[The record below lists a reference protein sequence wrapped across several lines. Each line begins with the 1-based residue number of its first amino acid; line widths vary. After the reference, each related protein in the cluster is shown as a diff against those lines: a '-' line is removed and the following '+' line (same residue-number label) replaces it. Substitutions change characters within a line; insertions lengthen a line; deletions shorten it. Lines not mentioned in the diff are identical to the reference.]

1 VDHLVLDKVVF
12 LGGSVMY
19 PLYRIIVAIIRKGD
33 QLLIVNNQ
41 SGQDNRWSLP
51 GGQIEAGETL
61 EQALR
66 REVAEETG
74 LAVTSSSFAFL
85 TENFMP
91 TYQAHSLVT
100 YFDCEVSGVLDPND
114 PDEEISETKWIN
126 QRELTEY
133 ITSEDVRLPLYTYLT
148 EQHKGYYMFKEMKW

>member
-1 VDHLVLDKVVF
+1 
-12 LGGSVMY
+12 MY

-33 QLLIVNNQ
+33 QLLVVNNQ

-74 LAVTSSSFAFL
+74 LTVTSSSFAFL

-91 TYQAHSLVT
+91 THRAHSLVT
-100 YFDCEVSGVLDPND
+100 YFDCQVSGVLDPND
-114 PDEEISETKWIN
+114 PDEEIVETKWID
-126 QRELTEY
+126 QTELAEY
-133 ITSEDVRLPLYTYLT
+133 ITSDDVRLPLCAYLE
-148 EQHKGYYMFKEMKW
+148 EQRQAYYMFEEMKW

>member
-1 VDHLVLDKVVF
+1 
-12 LGGSVMY
+12 MY
-19 PLYRIIVAIIRKGD
+19 PLYRIVVAIIRKDD
-33 QLLIVNNQ
+33 QLLVVNNQ
-41 SGQDNRWSLP
+41 SGPDARWSLP

-74 LAVTSSSFAFL
+74 LTVTASSFAFL

-114 PDEEISETKWIN
+114 PDEEIIEAKWID
-126 QRELTEY
+126 QAELTEY
-133 ITSEDVRLPLYTYLT
+133 ITSEDVRLPLCTYLT
-148 EQHKGYYMFKEMKW
+148 EQHKGYYMFEEMKW

>member
-1 VDHLVLDKVVF
+1 
-12 LGGSVMY
+12 MY
-19 PLYRIIVAIIRKGD
+19 PLYRIIVAIIRKDG

-41 SGQDNRWSLP
+41 SGQEKRWSLP

-61 EQALR
+61 EQALH

-74 LAVTSSSFAFL
+74 LIVTAASFAFL

-91 TYQAHSLVT
+91 THQAHSLVT

-114 PDEEISETKWIN
+114 PDEEIVETKWIN

-133 ITSEDVRLPLYTYLT
+133 ITSEDVRLPLCTYLT
-148 EQHKGYYMFKEMKW
+148 EQHKGYYMFEEMKW

>member
-1 VDHLVLDKVVF
+1 
-12 LGGSVMY
+12 MY

-41 SGQDNRWSLP
+41 SGLDVRWSLP
-51 GGQIEAGETL
+51 GGQIEDGETL

-74 LAVTSSSFAFL
+74 LTVTASTLAFL

-91 TYQAHSLVT
+91 THQAHSLVT

-114 PDEEISETKWIN
+114 PDEEIIETKWIN
-126 QRELTEY
+126 QRELAEY
-133 ITSEDVRLPLYTYLT
+133 ITSEHIRLPLCTYLEKQYT
-148 EQHKGYYMFKEMKW
+148 RYYMFEEMKW